1 MAGETDRGNDAERNT
16 ELSPREIVEGILR
29 RGDPAKRGLRPVIE
43 AMAYARWRGWS
54 KLEVEQYVRLN
65 ELLKQETGELETD
78 VAEQLSAE
86 IRDTGVIEGIEPVL
100 DVLLAACDRLSA
112 GRAVVKDF
120 VAVFESRM
128 EDAATGHETR
138 RRVGDFLE
146 RLGRLDADEA
156 GEFRRRLT
164 RRLTDWTLD
173 YHLGGAAEDFEI
185 RSRGIFTALVAA
197 DWSPESDENVLNGLD
212 GALNCALDRLMTAGR
227 SAWVQPVVDELAA
240 QVRPMHMCHR
250 LSGETLFRI
259 GETLGAARRRIYH
272 RNPAAALAIT
282 ALEDTIHRPHRL
294 QMERTPIKLE
304 LEIPGERGFGRG
316 VRLQVFDISRDGCLA
331 VLNGPASFEETTLG
345 EEFRLDRGGDRAY
358 PVRRL
363 QGVVRQETSSF
374 AIRPGM
380 ELILHETSH
389 DDKDWAAIDGAS
401 VVRATPDQKNNCLW
415 LGFHFD
421 RVVPEVQ
428 QELEELIYSAA

>member
-1 MAGETDRGNDAERNT
+1 
-16 ELSPREIVEGILR
+16 
-29 RGDPAKRGLRPVIE
+29 
-43 AMAYARWRGWS
+43 
-54 KLEVEQYVRLN
+54 
-65 ELLKQETGELETD
+65 
-78 VAEQLSAE
+78 
-86 IRDTGVIEGIEPVL
+86 
-100 DVLLAACDRLSA
+100 
-112 GRAVVKDF
+112 
-120 VAVFESRM
+120 
-128 EDAATGHETR
+128 
-138 RRVGDFLE
+138 VGDFLE

-227 SAWVQPVVDELAA
+227 SAWFQPVVDELAA